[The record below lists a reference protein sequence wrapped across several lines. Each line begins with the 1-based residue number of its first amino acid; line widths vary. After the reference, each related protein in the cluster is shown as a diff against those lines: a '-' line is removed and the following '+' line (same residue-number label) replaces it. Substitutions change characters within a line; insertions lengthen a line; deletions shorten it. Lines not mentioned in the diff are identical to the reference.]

1 MGTVTVMGAGA
12 WGIAFALR
20 CHATGQQV
28 RLWARDPAVVATMR
42 GVRQHPRLLPGV
54 TLPADIDVTA
64 DAAAALAG
72 ADLVVVAIPSVGLT
86 DQLRRWGAA
95 VPSDATVAS
104 LTKGFDAEGA
114 RTPSAAIIDE
124 LDCAS
129 DRVVVVSGPNL
140 ASEVAAGRPS
150 ATVAACPG
158 SGRAEIVQAAATSD
172 AFRVYT
178 NPDRVG
184 VELAGIVKNVLAIVA
199 GAAQGRGLGDN
210 TTAMVVTR
218 GLAELTRLGVAVG
231 ADALTFQGLA
241 GIGDLVATCTA
252 AASRNRTF
260 GERLG
265 RGEPVA
271 RVLEDMGPTVE
282 GVRSAPQIAALADR
296 HGVDMPMVR
305 AVVAVT
311 RDGAD
316 VDSLAAALLARRP
329 GAELPAAGLRGGAA

>member
-20 CHATGQQV
+20 CHATGQRV
-28 RLWARDPAVVATMR
+28 RLWARDPAVVAAMR
-42 GVRQHPRLLPGV
+42 DIRQHPRLLPGV
-54 TLPADIDVTA
+54 VLPTDVEVTA
-64 DAAAALAG
+64 DATAAVAD
-72 ADLVVVAIPSVGLT
+72 ADLVALAIPSVGLT

-124 LDCAS
+124 LGCES

-150 ATVAACPG
+150 ATVAACPA
-158 SGRAEIVQAAATSD
+158 SGRAEHVQAVATSD
-172 AFRVYT
+172 VFRVYT
-178 NPDRVG
+178 NADRVG

-231 ADALTFQGLA
+231 AEALTFQGLA
-241 GIGDLVATCTA
+241 GIGDLVATCTSA
-252 AASRNRTF
+252 TSRNRTF

-271 RVLEDMGPTVE
+271 RVLADMGPTVE
-282 GVRSAPQIAALADR
+282 GVRSAPQVAALAER

-305 AVVAVT
+305 AVVAVI
-311 RDGAD
+311 RDGEE
-316 VDSLAAALLARRP
+316 VDALAATLLARRP
-329 GAELPAAGLRGGAA
+329 GAERPPDGARGGAT